1 MSGKG
6 DNSKFQGNEQQK
18 DVRSSNIVAAK
29 AVANCVRT
37 SLGPKGM
44 DKMITSPSGEV
55 TITNDGATIMG
66 KMEVQHPAAKML
78 MDLSA
83 AQDVEAG
90 DGTTSVV
97 VICGALLGASE
108 RLLSRGLHPSVISK
122 AWQKAAAM
130 SAGIL
135 EKCAIPVDLSDR
147 KSIIQTASTS
157 LNSKV
162 IGGYSD
168 FLAPLA
174 VDAVLTVCEDVK
186 SATTVDLDDIK
197 IVKKMGGTLEDTELI
212 TDGLVLD
219 QGCIKSA
226 GGPTKMENCKIA
238 LIQFCLS
245 APKTDMENSVIVADS
260 AQIDRIFREE
270 RRYILKMI
278 KKILKS
284 GCNVLLV
291 QKSILRDATNQLS
304 QHYLAKKNIMLCT
317 DIERKDVEF
326 ICKSVGCKP
335 IASID
340 AFEPEAL
347 GTAKSVIEDTSGNGK
362 VIRISGVQNPG
373 KAATILLNASN
384 RLVLDEAERSLH
396 DALCVVRCL
405 VKKRFLTAGGAANEA
420 ELTHQLSKL
429 AQSMQG
435 VEGYCTAA
443 FAEALEVIPYTLAE
457 NAGLHPI
464 KIVTELRKEHAAGN
478 AKAGINIKKGCIS
491 NMVEENVVQPLLVST
506 SAIQLATETVQAIL
520 KIDDIVPVR

>member
-1 MSGKG
+1 MSG
-6 DNSKFQGNEQQK
+6 DNSKFAGNEQQR

-29 AVANCVRT
+29 AVSNCIRT

-44 DKMITSPSGEV
+44 DKMIQTASGEV
-55 TITNDGATIMG
+55 TITNDGATILG

-97 VICGALLGASE
+97 VICGALLSAAE
-108 RLLSRGLHPSVISK
+108 RLLTRGLHPSVISES
-122 AWQKAAAM
+122 WQQAAAE
-130 SAGIL
+130 AVKIL
-135 EKCAIPVDLSDR
+135 SSEKVAIPIDLTDR
-147 KSIIQTASTS
+147 KNLIKTASTS

-168 FLAPLA
+168 VLAPLA
-174 VDAVLTVCEDVK
+174 VDAVLGVCENIK
-186 SATTVDLDDIK
+186 TATSVDLSDIK
-197 IVKKMGGTLEDTELI
+197 VVKKMHGTLEDTELI
-212 TDGLVLD
+212 LDGLVLD
-219 QGCIKSA
+219 RGCVKAA
-226 GGPTKMENCKIA
+226 GGPTKMEDCKIG

-245 APKTDMENSVIVADS
+245 APKTDMENSVIVRDS

-278 KKILKS
+278 KKIVKS

-291 QKSILRDATNQLS
+291 QKSILRDATSELA
-304 QHYLAKKNIMLCT
+304 QHYLAKKKIMLVT
-317 DIERKDVEF
+317 DIERKDIEF
-326 ICKSVGCKP
+326 ITKSLGCQP
-335 IASID
+335 IAHID
-340 AFEPEAL
+340 AFAPEML
-347 GTAKSVIEDTSGNGK
+347 GNAKSVVEDASGGGK
-362 VIRISGVQNPG
+362 IIRISGVKNPG

-405 VKKRFLTAGGAANEA
+405 VKMRYLTAGGAANEA
-420 ELTHQLSKL
+420 ELTYQLGKK
-429 AQSMQG
+429 AKTMGG
-435 VEGYCTAA
+435 VVGYCTKA

-464 KIVTELRKEHAAGN
+464 KIVTKLRKEHSEGN
-478 AKAGINIKKGCIS
+478 STAGINIKKGTIS
-491 NMVEENVVQPLLVST
+491 NMVEENVLQPLLVSV
-506 SAIQLATETVQAIL
+506 SAIKLATETVQAIL